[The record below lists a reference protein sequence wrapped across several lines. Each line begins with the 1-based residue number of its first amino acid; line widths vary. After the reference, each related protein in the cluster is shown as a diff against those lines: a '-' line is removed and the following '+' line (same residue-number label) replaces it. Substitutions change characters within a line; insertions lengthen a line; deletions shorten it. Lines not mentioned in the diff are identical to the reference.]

1 MNNLKNSKSPYLL
14 QHADNPVN
22 WFSWCD
28 EAFEKAASEDK
39 PIFLSIGYATCHW
52 CHVMAHES
60 FEDEKVAQLMND
72 AFINIKVDREERPDI
87 DNTYMTVC
95 QMLTGR
101 GGWPLTVITTPEKE
115 PFFAG
120 TYLPKES
127 RGQQLGMTDMIPQI
141 QKIWSDDRNRI
152 IQSVNSI
159 REGFSKTLTL
169 SSSSKSLPDNVIEK
183 AQQALKNRFDENH
196 GGFGS
201 HPKFPSPHN
210 LLFLIRHAEATNN
223 QDSRK
228 MALHTLR
235 RMRLGG
241 LWDHVGGG
249 FHRYSTDAKWLLPH
263 FEKMLYDQATL
274 LLSYSE
280 GWRVSGDPI
289 FKDTCYRIFDYLKSN
304 MRSPEGAFYSAE
316 DADSEGEEGKFYVW
330 EMEEISEH
338 LSEDQA
344 ELFCEVYNIS
354 GKGNFRDEASG
365 EYTGKNIPHLT
376 QKISAVAADKQ
387 MNLSGLNESLNE
399 ILDTLYDVRKERI
412 PPLLDDKIL
421 TDWNGLLM
429 AALAN
434 AGAVFN
440 DSAFTDAALGI
451 ESFISSEMLTSD
463 GRLLH
468 RFRDGEAG
476 IDAMADDYAALIW
489 GLIELYQTTYDPSF
503 LKKAVHLQKQF
514 SDQFGDKA
522 NGGFY
527 FTSSDSDTPMGR
539 QKEIYDGALPSSN
552 SMAAINGFRLSRLTG
567 NPDFEDES
575 DRILRAFSEV
585 IGDNPSAYTFA
596 LITKLNLDHNPIEIA
611 VTGDAED
618 GDTQAILDYLSQ
630 LNRFQHSVLFKTDE
644 TEKVLNG
651 TSPFTKSFSLEKKP
665 RVYICRNFTCDAPV
679 STLSE
684 LKIALEKS

>member
-1 MNNLKNSKSPYLL
+1 
-14 QHADNPVN
+14 V
-22 WFSWCD
+22 
-28 EAFEKAASEDK
+28 
-39 PIFLSIGYATCHW
+39 
-52 CHVMAHES
+52 
-60 FEDEKVAQLMND
+60 
-72 AFINIKVDREERPDI
+72 
-87 DNTYMTVC
+87 
-95 QMLTGR
+95 
-101 GGWPLTVITTPEKE
+101 
-115 PFFAG
+115 
-120 TYLPKES
+120 
-127 RGQQLGMTDMIPQI
+127 
-141 QKIWSDDRNRI
+141 
-152 IQSVNSI
+152 
-159 REGFSKTLTL
+159 
-169 SSSSKSLPDNVIEK
+169 
-183 AQQALKNRFDENH
+183 
-196 GGFGS
+196 
-201 HPKFPSPHN
+201 
-210 LLFLIRHAEATNN
+210 
-223 QDSRK
+223 
-228 MALHTLR
+228 
-235 RMRLGG
+235 
-241 LWDHVGGG
+241 
-249 FHRYSTDAKWLLPH
+249 
-263 FEKMLYDQATL
+263 
-274 LLSYSE
+274 
-280 GWRVSGDPI
+280 
-289 FKDTCYRIFDYLKSN
+289 DYLDEYLQA
-304 MRSPEGAFYSAE
+304 PGGAFYSAE

-330 EMEEISEH
+330 EMEDISEH

-489 GLIELYQTTYDPSF
+489 GLIELYQTTYDPSC

-552 SMAAINGFRLSRLTG
+552 SMAALNGFRLSRLTG

-611 VTGDAED
+611 VAGDAED

-684 LKIALEKS
+684 LKMALEKS